1 MFLFLTH
8 NEEDNDM
15 KANRGFTLVEI
26 LIVVVILGILAAI
39 VVPQFTQASTEAKV
53 SSSLSSLQSL
63 RSQIELYRIQ
73 HNDNV
78 PTLADFED
86 AMTMCS
92 NAALS
97 GDGYVEVEGRDKA
110 VYPYGPYMQ
119 ILPVN
124 PWNNQR
130 GVAAAGGPTMAGSTI
145 RTPAPCIWTPR
156 ASTMRMMPLCWR
168 RLRLAMRLFLKKKR
182 ADSTK
187 QD

>member
-1 MFLFLTH
+1 
-8 NEEDNDM
+8 M

-86 AMTMCS
+86 AMTLCS
-92 NAALS
+92 NAALTD
-97 GDGYVEVEGRDKA
+97 GGYVAVAGRDKA
-110 VYPYGPYMQ
+110 VHPYGPYMQ
-119 ILPVN
+119 VIPVN
-124 PWNNQR
+124 PWNNSR
-130 GVAAAGGPTMAGSTI
+130 DIAKAADNDNGWIYNEVTGAVYLDVSDVTDAGALQS
-145 RTPAPCIWTPR
+145 
-156 ASTMRMMPLCWR
+156 LEN
-168 RLRLAMRLFLKKKR
+168 
-182 ADSTK
+182 ADAVLEEVEG
-187 QD
+187 

>member
-1 MFLFLTH
+1 
-8 NEEDNDM
+8 M

-78 PTLADFED
+78 PLEADFED
-86 AMTMCS
+86 AMTKCS
-92 NAALS
+92 HATTTT
-97 GDGYVEVEGRDKA
+97 GGYVEVDARNKA
-110 VYPYGPYMQ
+110 TDPYGPYMQ
-119 ILPVN
+119 IIPVN

-130 GVAAAGGPTMAGSTI
+130 GVAAAGGANNGWIYDQDTGAMYLDVTCLDEDADAAGLASL
-145 RTPAPCIWTPR
+145 RAGDALAPEEEG
-156 ASTMRMMPLCWR
+156 
-168 RLRLAMRLFLKKKR
+168 
-182 ADSTK
+182 
-187 QD
+187 

>member
-1 MFLFLTH
+1 
-8 NEEDNDM
+8 M

-130 GVAAAGGPTMAGSTI
+130 GVAAAGGANNGWIYDQDTGAMYLDATCLDDEDDAAVLASLKAGDALV
-145 RTPAPCIWTPR
+145 PEEEEG
-156 ASTMRMMPLCWR
+156 
-168 RLRLAMRLFLKKKR
+168 
-182 ADSTK
+182 
-187 QD
+187 